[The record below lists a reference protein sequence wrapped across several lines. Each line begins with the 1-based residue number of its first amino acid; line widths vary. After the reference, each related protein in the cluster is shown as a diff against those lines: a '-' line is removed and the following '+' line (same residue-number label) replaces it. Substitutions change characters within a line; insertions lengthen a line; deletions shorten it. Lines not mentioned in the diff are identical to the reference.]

1 MQSKAE
7 DEGILAYVEDDNA
20 AMRLPGRRTCLDI
33 CLVCYNIIPIF
44 KGLIMPIPI
53 RSAIIEMFKSVV
65 IGFKAFIWMIRN
77 WRDSK

>member
-33 CLVCYNIIPIF
+33 CLVCYNVDCFMVLLP
-44 KGLIMPIPI
+44 
-53 RSAIIEMFKSVV
+53 
-65 IGFKAFIWMIRN
+65 
-77 WRDSK
+77 

>member
-33 CLVCYNIIPIF
+33 CLVCYNYHSFYDITIGTRIF
-44 KGLIMPIPI
+44 IF
-53 RSAIIEMFKSVV
+53 SAINSELAGIKPC
-65 IGFKAFIWMIRN
+65 IIRG
-77 WRDSK
+77 DI

>member
-33 CLVCYNIIPIF
+33 CLVCYKFDFFVTVPS
-44 KGLIMPIPI
+44 L
-53 RSAIIEMFKSVV
+53 
-65 IGFKAFIWMIRN
+65 FI
-77 WRDSK
+77 